1 MHPNQRNA
9 NRLKTFKLLG
19 DPSDFCKLFF
29 LSFLEILARAL
40 EWSNSCMFGS
50 FTGLGQLGA
59 SKGLCT
65 RVWSCIYNKQSINLE
80 SRVTESLDVVIA
92 CHCWRFTETSYGHFW
107 DRDCAIGHSCE
118 TGSSLSVLSELGHL
132 CLVFFLQTTHSGNL
146 FAAFVTLL
154 RKPNETHH
162 KLEKISRSACQK
174 WILSGLRCM
183 SLSGNL
189 EK

>member
-1 MHPNQRNA
+1 MLWSDLTPACSDHSQD
-9 NRLKTFKLLG
+9 LG
-19 DPSDFCKLFF
+19 SWELPKAF
-29 LSFLEILARAL
+29 ARVYDH
-40 EWSNSCMFGS
+40 
-50 FTGLGQLGA
+50 A
-59 SKGLCT
+59 ST
-65 RVWSCIYNKQSINLE
+65 INNQSINLK
-80 SRVTESLDVVIA
+80 SRVTESLDVFIA